1 MKILITLAIFFGA
14 SFTSAVPVSS
24 HVSGGQ
30 EHIVIIDKR
39 HPTPPGVAEVLKRLE
54 LNEQH
59 SDVRHIFN
67 NSAFQGFSASM
78 KSHCLDLLANMTDV
92 SMVEQAV
99 SVSRGAVPYDTRPDA
114 PWGLQGISTS
124 SSLGGSPSKLDHTYS
139 YTDSSLGAGADIYIV
154 DTGVYAE
161 HNVFGGRAK
170 MVWSFDSDLSDKDGH
185 GTHVAGT
192 AAGDILGV
200 ASKARVH
207 GVKALD
213 ADGGGWSSNV
223 VAGIDY
229 VINQHDARKARGD
242 QDFAGSV
249 ISMSLA
255 STSPVEAIS
264 QAVNA
269 AIAGGIHVCVAAGN
283 NNEDA
288 CNSSPASSGG
298 RQGGAITVGA
308 VDIKG
313 KRAKFSNHGDCV
325 DVYAPGVGI
334 VSSWIGAPNM
344 VNSLDGTSMAA
355 PHVTGIIAYAMANRT
370 LADNPGLMK
379 EWIRMVALPLGGGM
393 LLANNG
399 VQTGP
404 IPAKGLITREKTA
417 SGWRLS
423 DIKVPIA
430 GWDARAQ

>member
-1 MKILITLAIFFGA
+1 MKSFITFATLWAG
-14 SFTSAVPVSS
+14 FTSAAPVST

-30 EHIVIIDKR
+30 EHIVIIDKS
-39 HPTPPGVAEVLKRLE
+39 HPTPPGVAEVLRRLE
-54 LNEQH
+54 LNPQH

-92 SMVEQAV
+92 SMVEAAI
-99 SVSRGAVPYDTRPDA
+99 SVTRGASAPYDTRPDA

-124 SSLGGSPSKLDHTYS
+124 ASVSGSASRLDHTYAYS
-139 YTDSSLGAGADIYIV
+139 DSSLGTGADIYIV

-161 HNVFGGRAK
+161 HNIFNGRAK
-170 MVWSFDSDLSDKDGH
+170 MVWSYNQDMSDKDGH

-200 ASKARVH
+200 ASKARVF

-229 VINQHDARKARGD
+229 VIKAHDARKAASD
-242 QDFAGSV
+242 PSFAGSV

-255 STSPVEAIS
+255 STGRVEAIS

-269 AIAGGIHVCVAAGN
+269 AISGGIHVCVAAGN
-283 NNEDA
+283 NGEDA

-298 RQGGAITVGA
+298 SHGGAITVGA
-308 VDIKG
+308 VDIRG
-313 KRAKFSNHGDCV
+313 KKAKFSNDGDCV
-325 DVYAPGVGI
+325 DVYAPGVDI
-334 VSSWIGAPNM
+334 VSSWIGERNM
-344 VNSLDGTSMAA
+344 INSLSGTSMAA

-370 LADNPGLMK
+370 LAENPGLMK
-379 EWIRMVALPLGGGM
+379 EWIRMVALPLGNGM

-399 VQTGP
+399 VQQPGDASP
-404 IPAKGLITREKTA
+404 NGMIGQRDVGSVWKMAKIRVP
-417 SGWRLS
+417 WRF
-423 DIKVPIA
+423 
-430 GWDARAQ
+430 GMRR